1 MFVWTCAVKITE
13 NKKNGQR
20 CQRDLKEVSLPQME
34 LDDLLKLP
42 LHYNKKRFPI
52 KWKKIGNLM
61 KWPLNVVK
69 GDKNKF
75 MVIPMFTF
83 QITL

>member
-1 MFVWTCAVKITE
+1 
-13 NKKNGQR
+13 
-20 CQRDLKEVSLPQME
+20 ME
-34 LDDLLKLP
+34 
-42 LHYNKKRFPI
+42 
-52 KWKKIGNLM
+52 KIGNLM

-83 QITL
+83 QITLKGHPGQVNDS